1 MGVVLDDLYD
11 HEGYGARRLADGTL
25 TGTWSSASATFDC
38 YVACCGCGW
47 HGGDHPPTEDGYES
61 AVEEWAVDHARPLL
75 ARAVPDEITSMMH
88 TLEQAIAALM
98 HERPLAGLSALRS
111 LSTWAITTVARAQ
124 TSLAPTADLTPE
136 VLGQG
141 APDRARAHPANPQWR
156 AMIERS
162 IRPRRLR
169 PPGLGL

>member
-25 TGTWSSASATFDC
+25 TGSWSSASATFDC

-47 HGGDHPPTEDGYES
+47 HGGDHPATEDGYEA
-61 AVEEWAVDHARPLL
+61 AVDEWEVDHARPTL
-75 ARAVPDEITSMMH
+75 ARVVPDEVISMMH
-88 TLEQAIAALM
+88 TLERAIATLM
-98 HERPLAGLSALRS
+98 QERPLAGLSALRS
-111 LSTWAITTVARAQ
+111 LSTWAGATVARAQ

-136 VLGQG
+136 VLGQE

-156 AMIERS
+156 AMTERS
-162 IRPRRLR
+162 MCSRRLP

>member
-1 MGVVLDDLYD
+1 MGVVLDDLND
-11 HEGYGARRLADGTL
+11 HEGYGARRLVDGTL

-98 HERPLAGLSALRS
+98 RERPLAGLSALRS
-111 LSTWAITTVARAQ
+111 LSTWASATVARAQ

-136 VLGQG
+136 VLGQE

-162 IRPRRLR
+162 IRPRRLS

>member
-25 TGTWSSASATFDC
+25 TGSWSNASATFDC

-47 HGGDHPPTEDGYES
+47 QGGDHPPTEDGYES

-75 ARAVPDEITSMMH
+75 ARAVPDEVTSMMH
-88 TLEQAIAALM
+88 TLEKAIAALM
-98 HERPLAGLSALRS
+98 HERPLAGLSTLRS
-111 LSTWAITTVARAQ
+111 LSTWAGATVARAQ
-124 TSLAPTADLTPE
+124 TSLAPTTDLTPE
-136 VLGQG
+136 VLGQD
-141 APDRARAHPANPQWR
+141 AQDRARAHPANPQWR
-156 AMIERS
+156 AMMERS
-162 IRPRRLR
+162 IRSRRLP